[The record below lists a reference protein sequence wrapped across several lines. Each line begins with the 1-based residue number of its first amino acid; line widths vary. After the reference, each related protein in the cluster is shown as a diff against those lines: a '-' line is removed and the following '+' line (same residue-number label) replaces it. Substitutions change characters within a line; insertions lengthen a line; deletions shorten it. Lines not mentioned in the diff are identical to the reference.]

1 MKQHTNTP
9 VPLGKMWTPY
19 RTKSGFINKLMILKS
34 RRVTGD
40 QYFLIECSYKKKSL
54 FNGENTSENA
64 WLVNIYDSI
73 NFIIAASAS
82 KKLVSTS
89 NLITD
94 DSPQNYF
101 FFKSSK
107 ASKGIHSRIIS
118 HTLLSFLFYIWL
130 RLTTSEF
137 ILKIYK
143 YT

>member
-40 QYFLIECSYKKKSL
+40 QYFLIECSYKKNHYSTVKTLRKMHDWSIFMIALTSL
-54 FNGENTSENA
+54 LRLST
-64 WLVNIYDSI
+64 
-73 NFIIAASAS
+73 
-82 KKLVSTS
+82 VSTS

-101 FFKSSK
+101 CLNPQKQVRAYIPELFL
-107 ASKGIHSRIIS
+107 IHYY
-118 HTLLSFLFYIWL
+118 HFYF
-130 RLTTSEF
+130 TSD
-137 ILKIYK
+137 
-143 YT
+143 